1 LPQCRK
7 QAGVKGRRLNSLYA
21 VLGSV
26 VSGGAL
32 ICLLQKIFRVGLAPV
47 LAEGMGSFQEIV
59 HFFTEPIMTVL
70 AGVLPFAVPEWY
82 CDLWVISFVL
92 TLVNLQGALIGV
104 KREGK
109 AWLVAARTFLYIFFG
124 VCILGLAALNAF
136 VLLGLAMPF
145 LALRDL
151 RNKSEAA
158 TAKTCLMSV
167 VLAML
172 ITAAFFALNSQLQ
185 DPAIAAS
192 QEGARS
198 LPVVTPPL

>member
-1 LPQCRK
+1 M
-7 QAGVKGRRLNSLYA
+7 NSLYA
-21 VLGSV
+21 LLGSI

-32 ICLLQKIFRVGLAPV
+32 ICLLQKIFGVGLAPV
-47 LAEGMGSFQEIV
+47 LAESVASFQEIV
-59 HFFTEPIMTVL
+59 RFFTEPIMTVL
-70 AGVLPFAVPEWY
+70 SRIVPFSVPEWY

-92 TLVNLQGALIGV
+92 TSLNLQGALI
-104 KREGK
+104 RITSEGK
-109 AWLVAARTFLYIFFG
+109 AWLVAARTFLYIFFC

-167 VLAML
+167 VLAVLM
-172 ITAAFFALNSQLQ
+172 AVAFFALNSQLQ
-185 DPAIAAS
+185 DAAMAAS
-192 QEGARS
+192 QDGARS
-198 LPVVTPPL
+198 LPTVTPSL